1 MRRKIVLA
9 AAFTAISVTL
19 LGCEQLNHSIYR
31 EPSAGRGISV
41 ITDAKQR
48 VLLRAE
54 VGPEGQPPSAIYCA
68 EPSPDVAQAIAQAF
82 SLAAN
87 ASRALPVPTDAT
99 GSNQSGLGISI
110 GSSSAA
116 SVAQLGERL
125 ATIQLLR
132 DKMYRACEAYANGA
146 VGATGYTLMLARLDK
161 TMATLLS
168 NEMAAGAFGRAL
180 ALTGASASA
189 GGGASPEAV
198 EKARKDVKDRADEL
212 AKADDAKRPD
222 AARALELAV
231 AKLVALE
238 GSVAASATGAS
249 GTSVGGIS
257 GRTGTV
263 SAADIASIHRGYLDD
278 DGIEPLIDACI
289 TSMEA
294 GDRQRSQAL
303 RDAAESFRK
312 DRADRISN
320 AKDEV
325 GFAEKFRQSATDEL
339 GRMRNFQI
347 ELRGRLDLIPSD
359 LRKDSNPEYV
369 RIAGQTKMI
378 ADDIGAQEA
387 AIKRYEEQVKSANER
402 LKGVENAQPPSYDD
416 RVTEAYLSAG
426 LTFPAFCHRAVFAD
440 TAPFVKARL
449 NAKRDLRAMEG
460 VRDPHKAVCAA
471 LMSDDEFRKYVREKD
486 KAKVPSGVQVALKT
500 YCEIEIK

>member
-249 GTSVGGIS
+249 GTSLGGIS

-263 SAADIASIHRGYLDD
+263 SAGEITSIHRNFLDD

-289 TSMEA
+289 NAMEA
-294 GDRQRSQAL
+294 GDRRNSAALGEAARRFRNQKNESLQAL
-303 RDAAESFRK
+303 DTDLR
-312 DRADRISN
+312 RAQEFNFEIIKRISEISS
-320 AKDEV
+320 DLRSTS
-325 GFAEKFRQSATDEL
+325 FEL
-339 GRMRNFQI
+339 ENPDPSNPRSINELRYLQNKKAMLENYGI
-347 ELRGRLDLIPSD
+347 ELRTQKETNDKLLTE
-359 LRKDSNPEYV
+359 L
-369 RIAGQTKMI
+369 T
-378 ADDIGAQEA
+378 AQISKLA
-387 AIKRYEEQVKSANER
+387 ALTE
-402 LKGVENAQPPSYDD
+402 PDYDD
-416 RVTEAYLSAG
+416 RVTDAYLSAG
-426 LTFPAFCHRAVFAD
+426 LTFPAFCHRAVFAND
-440 TAPFVKARL
+440 APFVNARL
-449 NAKRDLRAMEG
+449 GAKRDLRAMEG